1 MRFKQYLA
9 EYYGG
14 DMDNYAYSMDAGPVS
29 TPNQRA
35 SINNLFAE
43 DFEKPVLSPESGIQK
58 IRKTLSDFDF
68 QFPALYE
75 ADSDGDEI
83 VFQLND
89 VDFLYV
95 IYYLTDDGRYDF
107 YAELTDEAGINEIMS
122 EEDEEE

>member
-9 EYYGG
+9 EHYGG
-14 DMDNYAYSMDAGPVS
+14 EMDNHAYSMDAGPIS
-29 TPNQRA
+29 TPDIKD
-35 SINNLFAE
+35 SINNLFVE
-43 DFEKPVLSPESGIQK
+43 DLEKFVLSPESGIQK
-58 IRKTLSDFDF
+58 IRKILSIFGYE
-68 QFPALYE
+68 FPALYE

-83 VFQLND
+83 VFQLNE